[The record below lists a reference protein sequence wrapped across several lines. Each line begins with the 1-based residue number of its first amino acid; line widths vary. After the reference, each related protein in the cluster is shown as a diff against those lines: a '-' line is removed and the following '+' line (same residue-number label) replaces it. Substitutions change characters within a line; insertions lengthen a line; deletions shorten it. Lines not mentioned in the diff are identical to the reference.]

1 MMMVLMKEVVIL
13 IMTVSPASKDPKNE
27 EGNAQPPSW
36 RQAAVPTRWPGR
48 SLPIW
53 ELVLLCISD

>member
-27 EGNAQPPSW
+27 EGNAQPP
-36 RQAAVPTRWPGR
+36 
-48 SLPIW
+48 
-53 ELVLLCISD
+53 LLETGCRPYQVAWTVTSNLGTGLTLHK